1 MSYLPRHEDFGPL
14 ASPAVHP
21 KLNVPNKPSLVRR
34 VFEAFMV
41 SRQRDV
47 DRQVAR
53 FLAGRSGGYLTD
65 SLEREISQH
74 LLSSGW
80 GANSAAFQQRR
91 FP

>member
-14 ASPAVHP
+14 ASPALHP
-21 KLNVPNKPSLVRR
+21 KRHVTSKPNLLRR
-34 VFEAFMV
+34 VFEAFMA

-53 FLAGRSGGYLTD
+53 LLAGRSGGHLTD

-74 LLSSGW
+74 LLTSGW
-80 GANSAAFQQRR
+80 GANSPAFQQRR